1 MKPPWSAAANT
12 SAPLP
17 DCDGRFAAPAETP
30 GEDIVRR
37 MTDEGPWLALGD
49 GDCFRNMIRTAFLRR
64 GRISCPEC
72 GGSLLIAIEQA
83 HLSAESMPGL

>member
-1 MKPPWSAAANT
+1 MEAFRGAIMEIQ
-12 SAPLP
+12 LICP

-72 GGSLLIAIEQA
+72 GGSLLIEIEQA
-83 HLSAESMPGL
+83 HLSAEPMPGL